1 MSCLF
6 NSLSHFLPISS
17 SQIRKEVCDYL
28 AENKPILDGLETSKI
43 IDTNYINTMRGTST
57 WGGGVEIQA
66 VCNLYKVRIIVES
79 LRTSDRKNK
88 PIVFIPVTGSGFYLK
103 SCYLTW
109 TGSHYESSKKPLLIV

>member
-1 MSCLF
+1 
-6 NSLSHFLPISS
+6 
-17 SQIRKEVCDYL
+17 VCEYL

-43 IDTNYINTMRGTST
+43 IDTEYIKMMRDSST

-79 LRTSDRKNK
+79 LRTMDSKNK
-88 PIVFIPVTGSGFYLK
+88 PIVFIPVSGSGFYLK

-109 TGSHYESSKKPLLIV
+109 TGSHYEPSRKPLLNI

>member
-43 IDTNYINTMRGTST
+43 IDTNYIKMMRDSST

-66 VCNLYKVRIIVES
+66 ACNLYKIRIIVES
-79 LRTSDRKNK
+79 LRVMDNKNK
-88 PIVFIPVTGSGFYLK
+88 PIVFIPVSGSGFYLK
-103 SCYLTW
+103 SCHLTW
-109 TGSHYESSKKPLLIV
+109 NGSHYEPSKTPLLIL